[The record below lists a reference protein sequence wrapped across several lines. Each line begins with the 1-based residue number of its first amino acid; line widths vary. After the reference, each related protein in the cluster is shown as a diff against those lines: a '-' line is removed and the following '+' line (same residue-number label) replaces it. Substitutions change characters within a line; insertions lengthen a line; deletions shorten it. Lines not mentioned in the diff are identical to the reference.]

1 MLSSQEILLRV
12 LLAFLLSSVIGMERE
27 FGNQA
32 AGLRTHILVCVG
44 STLVMLVSFH
54 LFEIYGGQTS
64 MDPARLG
71 AQVISGIGFL
81 GVGTI
86 MKEGASIRGLTTA
99 AGLWVV
105 ACIGL
110 AVGAGFYLGAIV
122 VTVVIVLTLTI
133 VNRLD
138 KRINKSRNSYSL
150 TLRAENIPGQL
161 GRIGNALGGKGVS
174 IKNIRMIE
182 LDDFTVEIILLLK
195 LPGQMGLE
203 EVFFV
208 LNEVEGIK
216 QIVDSS

>member
-1 MLSSQEILLRV
+1 MLSTQEILLRI
-12 LLAFLLSSVIGMERE
+12 LLAFLLSSAIGMERE

-32 AGLRTHILVCVG
+32 AGLRTHILVCTG

-54 LFEIYGGQTS
+54 LFELYGGRTT

-110 AVGAGFYLGAIV
+110 AVGAGFYLGAV
-122 VTVVIVLTLTI
+122 MVTIVIVITLTV

-138 KRINKSRNSYSL
+138 ARINKSRNNYSI
-150 TLRAENIPGQL
+150 TLRADNVPGQL
-161 GRIGNALGGKGVS
+161 GRIGSALGGKGIS
-174 IKNIRMIE
+174 IRNIRMIE
-182 LDDFTVEIILLLK
+182 LDEFTVEIILLLK
-195 LPGQMGLE
+195 LPGQMGLN
-203 EVFFV
+203 EVIQA
-208 LNEVEGIK
+208 LNEVDGIK

>member
-1 MLSSQEILLRV
+1 MLSGQEILLRI
-12 LLAFLLSSVIGMERE
+12 LLAFILSSVIGMERE

-54 LFEIYGGQTS
+54 LFEAYGGQTS

-81 GVGTI
+81 GAGTI

-110 AVGAGFYLGAIV
+110 AVGAGFYFGAFL
-122 VTVVIVLTLTI
+122 VTIVIVITLTI

-138 KRINKSRNSYSL
+138 KRINKSKNNYSL
-150 TLRAENIPGQL
+150 TLRAENVPGQL
-161 GRIGNALGGKGVS
+161 GRIGAALGKGGVS
-174 IKNIRMIE
+174 IRNIRMIE
-182 LDDFTVEIILLLK
+182 LNDFTVEIILLLK
-195 LPGQMGLE
+195 LPGQMELE
-203 EVFFV
+203 EVFGI
-208 LNEVEGIK
+208 LNGVEGIK

>member
-1 MLSSQEILLRV
+1 MLSGQEILLRI
-12 LLAFLLSSVIGMERE
+12 LLAFILSSVIGMERE

-54 LFEIYGGQTS
+54 LFEAYGGQTS

-81 GVGTI
+81 GAGTI

-99 AGLWVV
+99 AGLWVA
-105 ACIGL
+105 AC
-110 AVGAGFYLGAIV
+110 
-122 VTVVIVLTLTI
+122 I

-138 KRINKSRNSYSL
+138 KRINKSKNNYSL
-150 TLRAENIPGQL
+150 TLRAENVPGQL
-161 GRIGNALGGKGVS
+161 GRIGAALGKGGVS
-174 IKNIRMIE
+174 IRNIRMIE
-182 LDDFTVEIILLLK
+182 LNDFTVEIILLLK
-195 LPGQMGLE
+195 LPGQMELE
-203 EVFFV
+203 EVFGI
-208 LNEVEGIK
+208 LNGVEGIK

>member
-1 MLSSQEILLRV
+1 MLSSQEILLRL
-12 LLAFLLSSVIGMERE
+12 LLAFLLSSAIGMERE

-54 LFEIYGGQTS
+54 LFEIYGGQTT

-122 VTVVIVLTLTI
+122 VTIIIVLTLTI

-150 TLRAENIPGQL
+150 TLRADNIPGQL
-161 GRIGNALGGKGVS
+161 GRIGCALGERGVS
-174 IKNIRMIE
+174 IRNIRMIE

-203 EVFFV
+203 EVFQA

>member
-1 MLSSQEILLRV
+1 MLSSQEILLRI
-12 LLAFLLSSVIGMERE
+12 LLAFLLSSAIGMERE

-44 STLVMLVSFH
+44 SALVMLVSFH
-54 LFEIYGGQTS
+54 LFEIYGGQTT

-122 VTVVIVLTLTI
+122 VTIIIVLTLTI

-150 TLRAENIPGQL
+150 TLRADNIPGQL
-161 GRIGNALGGKGVS
+161 GRIGCALGERGVS
-174 IKNIRMIE
+174 IRNIRMIE

-203 EVFFV
+203 EVFQA

>member
-1 MLSSQEILLRV
+1 MISSQEILLRV
-12 LLAFLLSSVIGMERE
+12 LLAFLLSSAIGMERE

-32 AGLRTHILVCVG
+32 AGLRTHILVCIG
-44 STLVMLVSFH
+44 SALVMLVSFH
-54 LFEIYGGQTS
+54 LFELYGGRTT

-99 AGLWVV
+99 AGLWAV

-110 AVGAGFYLGAIV
+110 AVGAGFYLGAVLVTGVIV
-122 VTVVIVLTLTI
+122 ITLTVVS
-133 VNRLD
+133 RLD
-138 KRINKSRNSYSL
+138 ERINKSRSNYSI
-150 TLRAENIPGQL
+150 TLRADNVPGQL
-161 GRIGNALGGKGVS
+161 GKIGSALGQRCVS

-182 LDDFTVEIILLLK
+182 LDEFTVEIILLLK
-195 LPGQMGLE
+195 LPGQMRLE
-203 EVFFV
+203 EVFHI

>member
-1 MLSSQEILLRV
+1 MLSAQEIFLRI
-12 LLAFLLSSVIGMERE
+12 LLAFLLSSAIGMERE

-32 AGLRTHILVCVG
+32 AGLRTHILVCIG

-54 LFEIYGGQTS
+54 LFELYEGRTTL
-64 MDPARLG
+64 DPARLG

-122 VTVVIVLTLTI
+122 VTVVIVITLTV

-138 KRINKSRNSYSL
+138 ARINKSRNNYSI
-150 TLRAENIPGQL
+150 TLRAENVPGQL
-161 GRIGNALGGKGVS
+161 GRIGSALGRRGIS

-182 LDDFTVEIILLLK
+182 LDECTVEIILLLK
-195 LPGQMGLE
+195 LPGQMGLS
-203 EVFFV
+203 EVFQV